1 LGLWGHGLRERQL
14 LGPGSPAT
22 AAEVRVVKTR
32 RYRCCGCRALIE
44 VVPSEVEPRRHYSRC
59 AIGLALALFGVAR
72 QSAATVRRR
81 VSPFGVVGSTAASN
95 WTTLRRWI
103 RAIRQGNLFPGLRAV
118 PGTWTARQAA
128 ERIAMSLAAHAPP
141 SSAALPL
148 AAQVFAGACAT
159 A

>member
-1 LGLWGHGLRERQL
+1 M
-14 LGPGSPAT
+14 
-22 AAEVRVVKTR
+22 VKTR
-32 RYRCCGCRALIE
+32 RYRCCGCGALIE
-44 VVPSEVEPRRHYSRC
+44 VVPAEVAPRRHYSRC

-72 QSAATVRRR
+72 ESAAAVRRR
-81 VSPFGVVGSTAASN
+81 VSPFGVVGSTAAIG
-95 WTTLRRWI
+95 WATLRRWI
-103 RAIRQGNLFPGLRAV
+103 RAVRAGALFPGVRAV
-118 PGTWTARQAA
+118 PSDWTARQAA